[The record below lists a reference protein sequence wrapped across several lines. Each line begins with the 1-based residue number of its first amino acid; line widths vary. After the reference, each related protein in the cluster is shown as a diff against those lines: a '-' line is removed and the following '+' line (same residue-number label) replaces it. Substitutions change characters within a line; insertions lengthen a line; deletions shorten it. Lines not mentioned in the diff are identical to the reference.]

1 MNQERRAFE
10 AVRSG
15 LSKALLGLAA
25 ALTLTGIAM
34 RADATTLSVS
44 PSGTVAQ
51 VRQIRLSFSEAVVP
65 AGDAQI
71 QAPAELSCE
80 GMPRITG
87 YGRWSRPNEWLL
99 DLNEVLDAGKKCKLR
114 VKDSFKPLG
123 SPLEGSREFSFAT
136 GAAVALRSTPWT
148 GSTIEEDQHFLFHLN
163 GKVDAAAVARQAWC
177 EVEGLGERLPVQV
190 VSGPERDAV
199 LKAQHIRKGQD
210 KVWLLH
216 CQRPLPPGASM
227 QLVWQAQGEGARG
240 AQRFEYTVRRPFT
253 VDFSCE
259 RERANAPCLPI
270 RPVRLIFSEAVPR
283 AEALKIRLK
292 GPQGLALA
300 PAVPPEDKQAEL
312 NELRFPLPLAEN
324 TQYSVELPAGL
335 KDRSGRALSNAAS
348 FPLKLSTGGAPPLA
362 KFAAAP
368 FGVIE
373 REAQGPAMLPIT
385 MRHVQ
390 SDWAGAS
397 SSQAHQPGEIR
408 VKRVQSDAE
417 VLAWYQKL
425 RQFHEKPV
433 SAREAGLPPAL
444 WEETVKV
451 DNGRGKQVEQRQT
464 RYLGSREVGL
474 LTGDAS
480 AQVLPLPAPREGK
493 IGESRPFEVIGLPL
507 AEPGYHVVEL
517 SSRRLGVSLLDKAAP
532 MYVRTGVLVT
542 NLGVHF
548 KWGRENSLVWVTRLD
563 KAQPVAEAEVT
574 VNDCR
579 GKPLW
584 QGRTDARGLAT
595 VPLALK
601 LPGWNDKE
609 RCEFEQGFFVTAR
622 KTEVGAGGK
631 LQQDMSFVFS
641 NWSRGIETW
650 RFGVPT
656 ARGGEA
662 EARAH
667 TVLDRSLLRAG
678 ETVSMKH
685 FFRLENSQ
693 GLSLARPEQLPTR
706 VRLTHEGSG
715 QQVDL
720 PLQWPSPRSAA
731 SQWQI
736 PANAKLGL
744 YRITLERERGKGEK
758 NEMGDEPQ
766 RSWPS
771 GDFRVEEFRVPL
783 IEARLS
789 GPKNLPT
796 APSELRL
803 SAQLN
808 YLSGGGVASTPL
820 KFSAL
825 LRPRAVSFVG
835 YETFSFEPPR
845 AAEAGVAAMGDE
857 GDNGEE
863 GNAQAAGARLVVDK
877 QTAMTDRNG
886 AADLQIQKLP
896 KLERPSELL
905 AELSYSDPNGEI
917 KTTNRTLPLWPS
929 KLVLG
934 LRSQG
939 WASNVGKA
947 AFTVVALD
955 TTGKPQANQS
965 IEVQARLRQTIS
977 SRKRMVGG
985 FYAYDNRQELKDLGT
1000 VCKGRSDDQG
1010 LLSCEAKLDVGGEVE
1025 LIASAKDADGRSS
1038 VSANSVWMT
1047 RQGELWFPQDNDDR
1061 IDVLAEKKRY
1071 EPGETA
1077 RLQVRMP
1084 YREATAL
1091 LSIERE
1097 GVIESRV
1104 VKLRGSDPTLEL
1116 KIEKHWA
1123 PNVYVSLLVLRGR
1136 IFEVPWYSFFQ
1147 WGWRQPVG
1155 WWHAWRDAAKHYQ
1168 APTAMIDLA
1177 KPSFKLGMAELQVGL
1192 AAHQL
1197 QVAVSTDKAQYGVR
1211 QTVQTRIKVS
1221 QDGRPLADAEV
1232 AFAAV
1237 DEGLLA
1243 LRNNTSWELLPAL
1256 IQKRAWGVETAT
1268 AQSEIIGRRHYGRK
1282 AVAAGG
1288 GGGHAPTRELFDTL
1302 LLWKP
1307 SVKLDAKGEALID
1320 VPLND
1325 SLSSFRLVAVADAG
1339 AQRFGTGQATV
1350 RVTQDLQV
1358 LPGLPP
1364 LVREGDQ
1371 FEALLTLRNSSARAM
1386 KLRVSLQGQ
1395 AGAQALP
1402 PLAAQELSLAAGAAG
1417 EARWKVSV
1425 PEGVSVLNW
1434 EAQAQELGGAAA
1446 SAAGG
1451 AAPASDHIKLQ
1462 QQVRP
1467 AVPLQVQQ
1475 ASLMQLEGRMSVPM
1489 APPVQALP
1497 IQGTKRGGVQ
1507 VLLQAQ
1513 LGGDQSGPR
1522 RFFENY
1528 PYSCLEQLSAKALGL
1543 HDAAQW
1549 QRVMASLPAYLD
1561 ADGLASYFPLQAG
1574 AGDRGSDR
1582 LTAHLLAAAHEAG
1595 REIPEAQRRQMLDGL
1610 SAFVEGRL
1618 QRKTWS
1624 PRVAQLDLAVR
1635 RVAALEALS
1644 RYGRAT
1650 QAGLS
1655 AVDSAG
1661 LSSWPTAALIDWLN
1675 LHRRMAQAPER
1686 ARRIA
1691 EAQALLRSR
1700 LSYSGTRLGFS
1711 TEQDDD
1717 AWSWL
1722 MDSADANASRLILA
1736 VLDDPA
1742 WAAELPRLLQGT
1754 LARQQ
1759 QGAWRNTTA
1768 NLWGV
1773 LALDKFSARFEAGA
1787 KLSGKTLANLGP
1799 HSQSLDWSKQPSGGA
1814 LWLPWSAPSSAQAA
1828 APSLTLQQEGG
1839 AAAAT
1844 SKPWVTLQALAAVP
1858 LKTAL
1863 NSGYRISRTVQA
1875 VEQKTAGRWSRGDV
1889 MRVRLELEAQSDMS
1903 WVVLSDPVPAG
1914 AQILGSGLGGQSILA
1929 QQNSADPSAQA
1940 SGFAPSYEERS
1951 FEAWR
1956 GYFEF
1961 LPRGKHVV
1969 QYTLRLNNAGRFM
1982 LPGSRAEAMYAPD
1995 VAGEL
2000 PTGVLDVAP

>member
-1 MNQERRAFE
+1 M
-10 AVRSG
+10 
-15 LSKALLGLAA
+15 
-25 ALTLTGIAM
+25 
-34 RADATTLSVS
+34 SVS

-51 VRQIRLSFSEAVVP
+51 VRQIRLAFSEAAVP
-65 AGDAQI
+65 GGDAQLPV
-71 QAPAELSCE
+71 PAELSCE
-80 GMPRITG
+80 GVTKLVG
-87 YGRWSRPNEWLL
+87 SGRWSRPNEWLF
-99 DLNEVLDAGKKCKLR
+99 DLNEPLDAGKKCKLQI
-114 VKDSFKPLG
+114 KDSFKPLG
-123 SPLEGSREFSFAT
+123 SPLQGAREFNFAT
-136 GAAVALRSTPWT
+136 GAAIALNASPWP
-148 GSTIEEDQHFLFHLN
+148 GSDIEEDQHFLLHLN
-163 GKVDAAAVARQAWC
+163 GVIEAAAVARQAWC
-177 EVEGLGERLPVQV
+177 EVEGVGERLPVQV
-190 VSGPERDAV
+190 VTGPVRDAV
-199 LKAQHIRKGQD
+199 LKSQQVRKGQD
-210 KVWLLH
+210 RVWLLH
-216 CQRPLPPGASM
+216 CQRPLAPGAKV
-227 QLVWQAQGEGARG
+227 QLLWQAEGANARA

-253 VDFSCE
+253 VDFTCE

-270 RPVRLIFSEAVPR
+270 RPMRVVFSEPVPR
-283 AEALKIRLK
+283 EEALKIRLK
-292 GPQGLALA
+292 PQQGAALA
-300 PAVPPEDKQAEL
+300 PKVAPEDKQPEL
-312 NELRFPLPLAEN
+312 NELRFPMPLAEN
-324 TQYSVELPAGL
+324 AQFTIELPASL
-335 KDRSGRALSNAAS
+335 KDRSGRSVSNGAS
-348 FPLKLSTGGAPPLA
+348 FPLKISTGAAPPLA

-390 SDWAGAS
+390 SDWSPSAGAPS
-397 SSQAHQPGEIR
+397 KPVPGEIR
-408 VKRVQSDAE
+408 IKRLQSDAE
-417 VLAWYQKL
+417 VFAWYQKL
-425 RQFHEKPV
+425 RKFHESQL
-433 SAREAGLPPAL
+433 SAQEAGFPSSQ
-444 WEETVKV
+444 WEETVKL
-451 DNGRGKQVEQRQT
+451 DNGRGQQVERRQP
-464 RYLGSREVGL
+464 RYVGSREVAL
-474 LTGDAS
+474 LAADAS
-480 AQVLPLPAPREGK
+480 VQVLPLPAPQEGK
-493 IGESRPFEVIGLPL
+493 GGESRPFEVIGLPL

-548 KWGRENSLVWVTRLD
+548 KWGRENSLVWVTSLD
-563 KAQPVAEAEVT
+563 KAQPVAQAEVT

-584 QGRTDARGLAT
+584 TGRTDAQGLAP

-601 LPGWNDKE
+601 LPAWNDKE
-609 RCEFEQGFFVTAR
+609 RCEYEQGFFVTAR
-622 KTEVGAGGK
+622 KSAPGPGDK

-641 NWSRGIETW
+641 NWSRGIENW
-650 RFGVPT
+650 RFAVPT
-656 ARGGEA
+656 ARGA
-662 EARAH
+662 ESDARAH

-685 FFRLENSQ
+685 FFRFENSQ
-693 GLSLARPEQLPTR
+693 GLSLARADQLPTR

-715 QQVDL
+715 QQIDL
-720 PLQWPSPRSAA
+720 PLSWPSPRSSV

-744 YRITLERERGKGEK
+744 YRITLEKERGTGEK
-758 NEMGDEPQ
+758 TDMGEERQ
-766 RSWPS
+766 HSWPS

-783 IEARLS
+783 IDARLS
-789 GPKNLPT
+789 GPKAIPI
-796 APSELRL
+796 APRELRL

-808 YLSGGGVASTPL
+808 YLSGGGVGPAPL
-820 KFSAL
+820 KLSAVM
-825 LRPRAVSFVG
+825 RPRAVSFAG
-835 YETFSFEPPR
+835 YEAFAFEPPR
-845 AAEAGVAAMGDE
+845 SVDASASSMMDDSESGDE
-857 GDNGEE
+857 GNG
-863 GNAQAAGARLVVDK
+863 GAAVGSRLVVDK
-877 QTAMTDRNG
+877 QPGMTDRNG
-886 AADLQIQKLP
+886 AAELLIKTLP
-896 KLERPSELL
+896 KIERPSELV

-917 KTTNRTLPLWPS
+917 KTAARTLPLWPS

-947 AFTVVALD
+947 GFSVVALD
-955 TTGKPQANQS
+955 TAGKAQAGQR

-985 FYAYDNRQELKDLGT
+985 FYAYDNQQELKDLGS
-1000 VCKGRSDDQG
+1000 VCSGSTDAQG
-1010 LLSCEAKLDVGGEVE
+1010 LLSCEAKLDVSGEVE
-1025 LIASAKDADGRSS
+1025 LIASAKDADGRAS
-1038 VSANSVWMT
+1038 VAANSVWMT
-1047 RQGELWFPQDNDDR
+1047 RQGELWFAQDNDDR

-1091 LSIERE
+1091 LTIERE
-1097 GVIESRV
+1097 GVIESRI
-1104 VKLRGSDPTLEL
+1104 VKLRGSDPTVEL
-1116 KIEKHWA
+1116 KIEKNWA
-1123 PNVYVSLLVLRGR
+1123 PNVYVSVLALRGR

-1168 APTAMIDLA
+1168 APTALIDLA
-1177 KPSFKLGMAELQVGL
+1177 KPSYKLGMAELQVGL

-1197 QVAVSTDKAQYGVR
+1197 QVEVSTDKPQYGVR
-1211 QTVQTRIKVS
+1211 QTVQTRIKVT

-1243 LRNNTSWELLPAL
+1243 LRNNASWELLPAL

-1288 GGGHAPTRELFDTL
+1288 GGGRAPTRELFETL

-1307 SVKLDAKGEALID
+1307 SVKLDAKGEALIE

-1339 AQRFGTGQATV
+1339 AQRFGTGQATL

-1358 LPGLPP
+1358 LSGLPP

-1371 FEALLTLRNSSARAM
+1371 FQAMLTLRNSSSRAM
-1386 KLRVSLQGQ
+1386 KLRVGLQAQAGQ
-1395 AGAQALP
+1395 AAMPA
-1402 PLAAQELSLAAGAAG
+1402 LAAQELSLAAGAAG
-1417 EARWKVSV
+1417 EARWMVTV
-1425 PEGVSVLNW
+1425 PDGVSVLNW
-1434 EAQAQELGGAAA
+1434 EAQVQELGGGSAAA
-1446 SAAGG
+1446 GSVALAA
-1451 AAPASDHIKLQ
+1451 DRLKVQ

-1467 AVPLQVQQ
+1467 AVALQVQQ
-1475 ASLMQLEGRMSVPM
+1475 ASLSQLDGSMNLAM
-1489 APPVQALP
+1489 APPADALP
-1497 IQGTKRGGVQ
+1497 MQGVKRGGVN
-1507 VLLQAQ
+1507 VFLQAK
-1513 LGGDQSGPR
+1513 LGGDLAGPR
-1522 RFFENY
+1522 RYFENY

-1549 QRVMASLPAYLD
+1549 QSLMTRLPGYLD
-1561 ADGLASYFPLQAG
+1561 ADGLASYFPPQAG
-1574 AGDRGSDR
+1574 AADRGSDR

-1610 SAFVEGRL
+1610 AAFVEGRI
-1618 QRKTWS
+1618 QRKAWS
-1624 PRVAQLDLAVR
+1624 PRSAQLDLAVR

-1655 AVDSAG
+1655 ALDTAG
-1661 LSSWPTAALIDWLN
+1661 LPAWPTAALIDWLN
-1675 LHRRMAQAPER
+1675 LHRRMAQAPDR

-1691 EAQALLRSR
+1691 EAQSLLRSR
-1700 LSYSGTRLGFS
+1700 LTYSGTRLGFS
-1711 TEQDDD
+1711 TEQEDD
-1717 AWSWL
+1717 WWWL

-1736 VLDDPA
+1736 VVDDPA
-1742 WAAELPRLLQGT
+1742 WAAEMPRLVQGT
-1754 LARQQ
+1754 LARQR

-1773 LALDKFSARFEAGA
+1773 LALDKFSARFESGA
-1787 KLSGKTLANLGP
+1787 KLTGKTQATLGAQ
-1799 HSQSLDWSKQPSGGA
+1799 SQSLEWASKPEGGA
-1814 LWLPWSAPSSAQAA
+1814 FLLPWGANATPA
-1828 APSLTLQQEGG
+1828 APATLKLQQEG
-1839 AAAAT
+1839 AT
-1844 SKPWVTLQALAAVP
+1844 ASAKPWVTLQSLAAVP

-1863 NSGYRISRTVQA
+1863 NSGYRITRTVQA
-1875 VEQKTAGRWSRGDV
+1875 VEQKTAGRWSRGDL
-1889 MRVRLELEAQSDMS
+1889 MRVRLELDAQSDMT
-1903 WVVLSDPVPAG
+1903 WVALSDPVPAG
-1914 AQILGSGLGGQSILA
+1914 ALILGGGLGGQSSLA
-1929 QQNSADPSAQA
+1929 LQPSNGERSELA
-1940 SGFAPSYEERS
+1940 GMRPSYEERS

-1956 GYFEF
+1956 AYFEY
-1961 LPRGKHVV
+1961 LPRGKHVME
-1969 QYTLRLNNAGRFM
+1969 YTVRLNNAGRFM

-2000 PTGVLDVAP
+2000 PQALLEVAP